1 MARFKSFATEQ
12 DEEERSKRNKKGRKS
27 EVKALVLFI
36 FESIGTSE
44 LILIGIIALIFLG
57 PRKLPQIAKTIGKTM
72 ADFRNTTNEFKSTW
86 EREVNFEDEEKAL
99 RTGELPN
106 TQVPR
111 MTPLREE
118 ENSSVSLP
126 EVKQI
131 DKAAFD
137 DMVAGHT
144 VEETKLV
151 QDDSADKDGAETDQ
165 QENDSLSDKR
175 SWL

>member
-1 MARFKSFATEQ
+1 MKTLF
-12 DEEERSKRNKKGRKS
+12 
-27 EVKALVLFI
+27 LFI

-86 EREVNFEDEEKAL
+86 EKEVNFEEEEKAL
-99 RTGELPN
+99 RTGELSDAS
-106 TQVPR
+106 VPR
-111 MTPLREE
+111 MAPDSIDEC
-118 ENSSVSLP
+118 SSVSLP
-126 EVKQI
+126 EIKEI

-137 DMVAGHT
+137 DIVAEQSSDLEDVAKYHA
-144 VEETKLV
+144 VPE
-151 QDDSADKDGAETDQ
+151 DGAAEKED
-165 QENDSLSDKR
+165 QENELLSNKR

>member
-1 MARFKSFATEQ
+1 M
-12 DEEERSKRNKKGRKS
+12 
-27 EVKALVLFI
+27 FI

-99 RTGELPN
+99 RTGELTDTP
-106 TQVPR
+106 VAR
-111 MTPLREE
+111 MTPVGDHEA
-118 ENSSVSLP
+118 NAVSIP
-126 EVKQI
+126 EVKEI

-137 DMVAGHT
+137 HAAAHGPVD
-144 VEETKLV
+144 ET
-151 QDDSADKDGAETDQ
+151 ADAETRDEHRDGAETTGK
-165 QENDSLSDKR
+165 ESLSDKR